1 VDTGLDVGKEII
13 RKMARV
19 LGHPIPASE
28 KNSRGIMM
36 HTIWQTHGIDE
47 VNKGEC
53 GPQIKKFLLDVITN

>member
-1 VDTGLDVGKEII
+1 VDAGLEVGKEII

-19 LGHPIPASE
+19 LSHPIPASA
-28 KNSRGIMM
+28 KDSRGMMM

-53 GPQIKKFLLDVITN
+53 GPQIKKFLLDIIMN